1 MSQVIEDAL
10 SEQEIVE
17 ACTKSFAIM
26 VKLVNSVQS
35 TAIVKGM
42 KTLGLDIIKKVKE
55 FSTTHGDAAQKL
67 FDEIVSSL
75 ITIFS
80 QIESEQTEEGSIKVT
95 YYGALSLLIFAE
107 SLLFSKKSLKV
118 TFDPELAHVLIA
130 LTHYLTDK

>member
-55 FSTTHGDAAQKL
+55 FNTTHGDAA
-67 FDEIVSSL
+67 
-75 ITIFS
+75 
-80 QIESEQTEEGSIKVT
+80 
-95 YYGALSLLIFAE
+95 
-107 SLLFSKKSLKV
+107 
-118 TFDPELAHVLIA
+118 
-130 LTHYLTDK
+130 